1 MTDGRRHVTAV
12 SIPGLS
18 NRLKENK
25 MNFTGL
31 FTKTGSVS
39 SDETRDTATVAP
51 LSRRKLLVGG
61 SVLAG
66 AAALA
71 SAPSVVDAHA
81 DESLVLDVTR
91 AGQTDQLEEDIPM
104 LGHQIFELGNV
115 VLQSGLTLRGAR
127 LAYKTYGELN
137 AARDNAILMPTF
149 FGGHHTNTESMMTPG
164 RAIDPEQY
172 FIIVPNLFGNGLS
185 SSPSNTPPPMDRGA
199 FPNVTVYDNVRCQH
213 RLVTEHL
220 DIDHLRLVV
229 GFSMGAVQA
238 FQWGALYSDMVDA
251 IAPICGAAR
260 TSPLNK
266 ILLDGARAALTA
278 DAAYNHGWYDPPLL
292 KGLMAFARVYSSLV
306 FSPAFFREQE
316 YKKLGQA
323 SPEDTMQFFEG
334 FFRMSDA
341 NDLLAKLWTWHH
353 ADISANEIYNSDFVA
368 ALRGIKSRVIV
379 LTAEGDNFFD
389 VGDSRFEVEH
399 MPNAE
404 LRVIRSIWGHLSGL
418 GANPPDNEFVDA
430 ALGELL

>member
-1 MTDGRRHVTAV
+1 MA
-12 SIPGLS
+12 
-18 NRLKENK
+18 
-25 MNFTGL
+25 
-31 FTKTGSVS
+31 
-39 SDETRDTATVAP
+39 
-51 LSRRKLLVGG
+51 
-61 SVLAG
+61 
-66 AAALA
+66 
-71 SAPSVVDAHA
+71 
-81 DESLVLDVTR
+81 
-91 AGQTDQLEEDIPM
+91 
-104 LGHQIFELGNV
+104 
-115 VLQSGLTLRGAR
+115 
-127 LAYKTYGELN
+127 
-137 AARDNAILMPTF
+137 
-149 FGGHHTNTESMMTPG
+149 PG
-164 RAIDPEQY
+164 RAIDLEQY

-185 SSPSNTPPPMDRGA
+185 SSPSNTPSPMDRGA

-220 DIDHLRLVV
+220 AIDHLRLVV

-266 ILLDGARAALTA
+266 VLLDGARAALTA

-306 FSPAFFREQE
+306 FSPAFFREKE
-316 YKKLGQA
+316 YTKLGQA

-353 ADISANEIYNSDFVA
+353 ADISANEIYKGDFNA

-389 VGDSRFEVEH
+389 EGDSRFETEH

-404 LRVIRSIWGHLSGL
+404 LRVIRSIWGHLAGL
-418 GANPPDNEFVDA
+418 GANPPDNEFIDA
-430 ALGELL
+430 ALKELL